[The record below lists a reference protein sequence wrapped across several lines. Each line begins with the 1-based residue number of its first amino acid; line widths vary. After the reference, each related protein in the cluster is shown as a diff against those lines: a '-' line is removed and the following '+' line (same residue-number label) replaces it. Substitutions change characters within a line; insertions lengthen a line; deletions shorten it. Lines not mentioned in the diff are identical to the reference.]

1 MLGSQI
7 NNLCYIILEVIQL
20 LFLLTIYQEM
30 GE

>member
-7 NNLCYIILEVIQL
+7 NNLYYIILEVIQL